1 MVTVYSISYNS
12 DVIYYGTTK
21 NICKKINLFQK
32 NTMCFSTTSKLF
44 DFVTSKKNFSDFSIS
59 VVAECHMEDVDNLV
73 DNLVYNLVYNLVDNL
88 VYNLV
93 DNLVYKHK
101 TYLFC
106 NTLNTRSLLEQTKHI

>member
-73 DNLVYNLVYNLVDNL
+73 DNLVYNLV
-88 VYNLV
+88 